1 MPYQLVPVLDQ
12 ADEIL
17 ELGWMTHWEV
27 TLELWEAGG
36 ELAFHPQGGA
46 LNDESSVDLGVG
58 LAVGVDIT
66 CKGGYT

>member
-12 ADEIL
+12 ADKILQLGWTIL
-17 ELGWMTHWEV
+17 EEV
-27 TLELWEAGG
+27 TLQLCEAGG
-36 ELAFHPQGGA
+36 ELAFLPQGDA

-58 LAVGVDIT
+58 LAAGVDVT